1 MKTTQSILLSSTY
14 LGPLEYY
21 AWLIQ
26 HNKVYIDKEEHYIKQ
41 TYRNR
46 CVIYTANGKQSLT
59 VPVIK
64 VNGNHTKIKDIQI
77 SSQQDWQKVHWRSI
91 VSAYNHS
98 PFFLYYRD
106 ELEPFYTKTFK
117 YLLDYNHELLEILF
131 YLLDINIKITYTE
144 KFIEKDNYRFIDLR
158 NHFSP
163 KKENPDMV
171 FPAYTQVFEVTH
183 GFIPNLSIIDL
194 LFNEGPNT
202 VEYLKRM
209 DISPD

>member
-1 MKTTQSILLSSTY
+1 MKTTKFILLSSTY
-14 LGPLEYY
+14 LGPVEYFV
-21 AWLIQ
+21 WLIQ
-26 HNKVYIDKEEHYIKQ
+26 HNKAYIDKEEHYIKQ

-46 CVIYTANGKQSLT
+46 CLIYGANGMQSLSL
-59 VPVIK
+59 PVIK
-64 VNGNHTKIKDIQI
+64 VNGNHTKVKDIKI
-77 SSQQDWQKVHWRSI
+77 SNSVQWQKTHWRSI

-117 YLLDYNHELLEILF
+117 YLLDYNQKLLEMLF
-131 YLLDINIKITYTE
+131 YLLDINIKIIYTE

-158 NHFSP
+158 NRFSP
-163 KKENPDMV
+163 KKENPDIV
-171 FPAYTQVFEVTH
+171 FPAYTQVFEVNH

-209 DISPD
+209 DINPD